1 MQLSFLIMFIA
12 LLVWTLA
19 VYLKTN
25 FDRLK
30 SGGGMM
36 HGGMMHGGMHGGGM
50 ADQPSMDV
58 RRLRTASFRLA
69 FVGTLSCAF
78 LFFPVTRGSSI
89 LPLFG
94 LSSEASVKYHVWLGH
109 ITLVFFAAH
118 SLGYIIYW
126 AIIGD
131 MCEMVEWAK
140 DGVSNVAGELAM
152 VFGLVLWATTFRPI
166 RRKSYELFFYTHQ
179 LYALFMF
186 FFLLHVGISFFFLVL
201 PGVYLFLLD
210 RYLRFLQSQQR
221 IRVVSARLL
230 PNETVELN
238 FSKTQGL
245 KYTPLSYVFICV
257 PSLSKLQ
264 WHPFTISSS
273 SNLEPE
279 TLSVIIKKEGSWTQK
294 LHQTLSSPSLQR
306 LEVAVEGP
314 YGDFS
319 TEFLKHDCLVLV
331 SGGSGITPYFAM
343 IQELIFMSAT
353 KGVSVPKVRL
363 ICAFKTVA
371 DLSMLDLLLPLSTDK
386 LDASRLDLTID
397 AYVTREKE
405 AGKVGIKTV
414 QTLPLKPL
422 RSDRP
427 ITGILGPNS
436 WLWLGAVIASSFV
449 LFLLL
454 LGIVGRYYIY
464 TTEKESDAE
473 FSTSIEAILALIFMC
488 VSITGLGG
496 AAFLWARKNAS
507 ALAAKIENFD
517 VVSPM
522 GSPKSAFGN
531 AELESHPQEVLKRA
545 TTVHYGERPDLQ
557 KILLQFEKWDCG
569 VLASGPRGLRGDV
582 ARICS
587 SGLADNLHFHSISF
601 TW

>member
-1 MQLSFLIMFIA
+1 MYVFSLYILSRPEEAGSLIRVSDRLAFWERPAVWTGPLGIATWMQLSFFIMFIA
-12 LLVWTLA
+12 LLIWTLA
-19 VYLKTN
+19 TYLKTN
-25 FDRLK
+25 FGRLK
-30 SGGGMM
+30 PSGGMT
-36 HGGMMHGGMHGGGM
+36 HGGMAHGGGM
-50 ADQPSMDV
+50 ADQPSMDLQ
-58 RRLRTASFRLA
+58 RIKTASFRLA

-78 LFFPVTRGSSI
+78 LFFPVTLGSSI

-94 LSSEASVKYHVWLGH
+94 LCSEASVKYHVWLGH
-109 ITLVFFAAH
+109 ITLALFAAH
-118 SLGYIIYW
+118 SLGYIIYG

-131 MCEMVEWAK
+131 MCEMVQWAK
-140 DGVSNVAGELAM
+140 EGVADVAGELAM
-152 VFGLVLWATTFRPI
+152 VFGLVLRATTFRQI
-166 RRKSYELFFYTHQ
+166 RRKSNELFLYTHQ

-186 FFLLHVGISFFFLVL
+186 FFLLHVGISFYFLVL
-201 PGVYLFLLD
+201 PGVYLFLLN
-210 RYLRFLQSQQR
+210 RYLRLQYS
-221 IRVVSARLL
+221 
-230 PNETVELN
+230 TV
-238 FSKTQGL
+238 
-245 KYTPLSYVFICV
+245 SYVFICV
-257 PSLSKLQ
+257 PSFFKLQ
-264 WHPFTISSS
+264 WHPFTINSS

-279 TLSVIIKKEGSWTQK
+279 TLSLII
-294 LHQTLSSPSLQR
+294 
-306 LEVAVEGP
+306 
-314 YGDFS
+314 
-319 TEFLKHDCLVLV
+319 KHDCLVLV

-343 IQELIFMSAT
+343 IRELIFMSVT

-454 LGIVGRYYIY
+454 LGIVGRCYIY

-545 TTVHYGERPDLQ
+545 ITVHYGERPDLQ